1 VEHGRVRTIIS
12 NTDMDSDRGNSENEF
27 RCIHFSVDISNR
39 VRESDDHIYILAVTN
54 SDISDNRIPLSIFS
68 RLAHVCMIS
77 KKETW
82 LQGRT
87 GLAASRLMTRG
98 RC

>member
-54 SDISDNRIPLSIFS
+54 SDISDNRIPLSIF
-68 RLAHVCMIS
+68 H
-77 KKETW
+77 
-82 LQGRT
+82 G
-87 GLAASRLMTRG
+87 
-98 RC
+98 